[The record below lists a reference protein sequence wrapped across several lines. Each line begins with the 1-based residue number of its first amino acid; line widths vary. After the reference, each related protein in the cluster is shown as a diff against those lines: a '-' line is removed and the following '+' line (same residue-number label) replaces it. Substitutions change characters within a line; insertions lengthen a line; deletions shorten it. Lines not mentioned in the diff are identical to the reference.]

1 MLPYTLI
8 VLGVW
13 LILFC
18 VVVYA
23 WFPWGRAIQSL

>member
-1 MLPYTLI
+1 VLPYTLI

-23 WFPWGRAIQSL
+23 WFP

>member
-23 WFPWGRAIQSL
+23 WFP